1 MKIHQ
6 LSLFLENRPGQL
18 RVPCKVLG
26 DAGIDILSM
35 SLADTQQFGILRLIV
50 RDWERARKVLEA
62 AGQVVNVTELL
73 ALDVPDQPGGL
84 AAVLEVFEKTGLGVE
99 YMYPFSVRAP
109 GQAAT
114 LLFRLEQPDQAVV
127 ALQASGVKLVSA
139 ATLYQRAG
147 A

>member
-1 MKIHQ
+1 MKIPQ

-35 SLADTQQFGILRLIV
+35 ALADTQQFGILRLIV
-50 RDWERARKVLEA
+50 KDWARAKAVLEA
-62 AGQVVNVTELL
+62 AGQVVNVTDLL
-73 ALDVPDQPGGL
+73 ALEVPDQPGGL
-84 AAVLEVFEKTGLGVE
+84 AKVLETFERTNLGVE

-109 GQAAT
+109 GQPAT
-114 LLFRLEQPDQAVV
+114 LLFRLEHPDQAAV
-127 ALQASGVKLVSA
+127 ALAASGVKLVSS